1 LITFL
6 LDEGSFISFDSK
18 KLSPLVIA
26 VKRNRLDIVQLL
38 TTTNS
43 FESSTSFMHCIV
55 LAYFTACTCNNLQ
68 LINYF
73 LNNGVPLNATDLN
86 KFSILHFLPLYN
98 AVDTFK
104 LLLQKGAN
112 ANRKNNG
119 GCSPLHVAAFSGN
132 LNILKLLLDY
142 GADINAQNNLGGTP
156 LYCATFYKQFAAT
169 DFLKQN
175 GADSTIADKDGITPD
190 GILELYKYEHNLIT
204 RSITLENAKE
214 PSSKTNVEWKV
225 SIPGD
230 PLTRMLNPGCIYVDC
245 Y

>member
-1 LITFL
+1 VGFINRELIRFL
-6 LDEGSFISFDSK
+6 LDAGSFISHDDK
-18 KLSPLVIA
+18 GLSPLDIA

-112 ANRKNNG
+112 VNGKNSS

-156 LYCATFYKQFAAT
+156 LYFATFYRQFGAT
-169 DFLKQN
+169 NFLKQN
-175 GADSTIADKDGITPD
+175 GADSTIADKYGITPD
-190 GILELYKYEHNLIT
+190 GILELYKYEHDLIT
-204 RSITLENAKE
+204 RSITLEHAKGLY
-214 PSSKTNVEWKV
+214 SV
-225 SIPGD
+225 IA
-230 PLTRMLNPGCIYVDC
+230 
-245 Y
+245 